1 MTNVY
6 TLRNSG
12 KELSLSEPRIMGI
25 LNATPNSF
33 FNRGKD
39 SDTEALLRNAVL
51 MVEQGA
57 AILDIGGASTKQG
70 EPISAADDEIG
81 RVIPAIEAIR
91 KALPDVWISVDTY
104 HAKVAAAAVAAGA
117 DIVNDVS
124 AGNIDTNMLTTVAGL
139 HVPYIA
145 MHMQGTPETMQHNPQ
160 YSNVVAEMRR
170 FFVATTDKCN
180 RAGIEQIILDPGF
193 GFGKTVRHNF
203 ALLNYLSSFGN
214 LGYPI
219 LAGLS
224 RKSMVCKPL
233 GVNPDK
239 ALNGTTALNM
249 AALLQ
254 GAHLLRVHDVK
265 EAKETITLFKEME
278 GAY

>member
-1 MTNVY
+1 MTTVY

-33 FNRGKD
+33 FNKGKE
-39 SDTEALLRNAVL
+39 SDTEGLLRNAVL

-57 AILDIGGASTKQG
+57 DILDIGGASTKPG

-81 RVIPAIEAIR
+81 RVIPAIKAIR

-124 AGNIDTNMLTTVAGL
+124 AGNIDADMLATVAGL

-170 FFVATTDKCN
+170 FFVATIDKCSS
-180 RAGIEQIILDPGF
+180 AGIEQIILDPGF
-193 GFGKTVRHNF
+193 GFGKTVQHNF

-233 GVNPDK
+233 GLNPDK

-249 AALLQ
+249 TALLQ